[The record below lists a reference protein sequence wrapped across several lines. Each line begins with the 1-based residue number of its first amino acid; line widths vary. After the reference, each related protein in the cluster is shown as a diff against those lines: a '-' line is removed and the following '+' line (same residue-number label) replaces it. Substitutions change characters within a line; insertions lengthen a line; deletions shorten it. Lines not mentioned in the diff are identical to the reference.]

1 MRLASAALL
10 FVSLA
15 TAPAFCQNV
24 QTNVASA
31 SAAVTSLPTDA
42 ADPSIN
48 YVALKEDIAKQNKSM
63 TDQLAVQRAILKKNQ
78 DLLKEAQ
85 RINAANLKMAEEQ
98 KKLAAESAELEKQ
111 RATLKAAQK
120 PAEVA
125 EVASKQ

>member
-10 FVSLA
+10 LVSLA
-15 TAPAFCQNV
+15 AAPAFCQNV

-42 ADPSIN
+42 TDPSVN
-48 YVALKEDIAKQNKSM
+48 YAALREDVAKQNKTL
-63 TDQLAVQRAILKKNQ
+63 TDQLNMQRAILKKNQ

-98 KKLAAESAELEKQ
+98 KKIAAENAELEKQ
-111 RATLKAAQK
+111 RESLKAAQK
-120 PAEVA
+120 PVDATA
-125 EVASKQ
+125 KQ